1 MVNVQCFTKKGLYH
15 KKKGE
20 ESQDAIIVYN
30 EQNGLTVAAVCDGA
44 SFSAY
49 SGTAARVVAKS
60 ISKYGF
66 ANIYILNP
74 FDRFAIMTLLSDFPV
89 GVWSELVYPGVELNP
104 NKEEDMES

>member
-1 MVNVQCFTKKGLYH
+1 MIIGIFRATIQSLQKIPVLCRVVQCNF
-15 KKKGE
+15 
-20 ESQDAIIVYN
+20 I
-30 EQNGLTVAAVCDGA
+30 
-44 SFSAY
+44 
-49 SGTAARVVAKS
+49 
-60 ISKYGF
+60 KYGF